1 MISKIQFLPTGMIEH
16 LRLISQATA
25 KDRQALVIVDR
36 TGWHMTKAIRCFS
49 NVTLLPL
56 PPIVNLIPNSKKT
69 KPKNSTPYYTNF

>member
-1 MISKIQFLPTGMIEH
+1 MIEH

-36 TGWHMTKAIRCFS
+36 AGWHMTKAIRCFS

-56 PPIVNLIPNSKKT
+56 PPPFSLSIS
-69 KPKNSTPYYTNF
+69 FQA